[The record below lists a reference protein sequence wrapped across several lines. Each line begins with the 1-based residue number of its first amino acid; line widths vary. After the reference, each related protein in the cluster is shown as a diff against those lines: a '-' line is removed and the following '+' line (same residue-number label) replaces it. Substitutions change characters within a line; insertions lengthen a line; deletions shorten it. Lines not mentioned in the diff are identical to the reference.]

1 MSKAFVIV
9 AVVVILV
16 IAAFFFFPGDKI
28 PFSGKKQ
35 AVHEFNITIFHTHY
49 EPNSISV
56 EQGSL
61 VKLSLLAAP
70 GTASYMH
77 GLAVDGY
84 SINALVTSETFPLEV
99 SFVADRKGSFSGYCG
114 SCLNG
119 PFGRDAPDKRFIIV
133 VR

>member
-1 MSKAFVIV
+1 MSKAFLVV
-9 AVVVILV
+9 AVVVILGL
-16 IAAFFFFPGDKI
+16 AAFFFFPDDKI
-28 PFSGKKQ
+28 SFAGKKQ
-35 AVHEFNITIFHTHY
+35 AVMDFNITIFHTHY
-49 EPNSISV
+49 EPNSVSV

-61 VKLSLLAAP
+61 VKLNLLSAP

-77 GLAVDGY
+77 GLTVDGY
-84 SINALVTSETFPLEV
+84 GINALVASETSPVIV

-119 PFGRDAPDKRFIIV
+119 PFGRNVPDKRLTIV